1 MAFDDEIVEESK
13 AMAYSQ
19 GTGLNQR
26 LIDMVL
32 SKPDHLLL
40 QALESR
46 SRKPAAGQALLEYS
60 RALFVLL
67 GPSARRSDSSRSAAL
82 LLRLVI
88 KLLNLVQDVR
98 VSADRKFTECL
109 EFALQELDAL
119 PRKSLPHIVES
130 ILHQMERPNF
140 AFGSDADDAQTL
152 LLLPRCLSLIAASS
166 QHVEVPG
173 SDENVTSDLAGSEYL
188 NRALKRMLSLTPWSK
203 PALLKITSMLREMPL
218 SESYLLEFL
227 NAIFTQMQNVEPIE
241 YPAIVY
247 QLLLLASK
255 GSMRNIL
262 LGILAFFSHSFSV
275 SSEVSKSKG
284 PGKKSSAESCR
295 QVEGT
300 ILLHINFAVKQNPA
314 LGQEILNLVRSR
326 CFPLTSFIFSV
337 FLSLARIQRFEEIAM
352 NLLKAAATKAYQDW
366 KLSRYSSSLPSGLK
380 KQCLEDVTTLEQAI
394 MKTVQNTAFGWDHV
408 IPSLVNFGFTMIE
421 TAAEASLCDHAAKS
435 SQLPSCK
442 DLGAKILRTTFEVHE
457 LARDEIIEQ
466 SKCRIIGLKPEQSLP
481 IIRMVGQ
488 LVQDYPRIMLEHVS
502 RLKECLDYY
511 AFLHPTS
518 ASSLF
523 GSIGPLFQLS
533 SDLQGYAVLV
543 LRKAMF
549 GKEATA
555 RINALQGLVNL
566 LIAERA
572 SKAQNDLD
580 SLLNSSNEASC
591 SQQEHSYFRKTPSLL
606 HELKGLLRRCLSQ
619 QAKIRELLYKGL
631 IKLVLVDPTAADI
644 AFNLLWPHF
653 CRYYKF
659 AENSNILLDL
669 GGCLRIQS
677 NSVLVEEPLDHLIFS
692 IHNLLTLQ
700 PQEEEGHNTFSEP
713 VFDFSLSQDLEVGRM
728 PAASSLRDA
737 FLNVRKKFIHG
748 SLSDLSMDK
757 SQDFSAETLEGRINL
772 EKAHMYLGI
781 YEILVDSIV
790 SELAKHPSGSSKG
803 EAEKDLLCCISMYYT
818 LEETVQKHASSPGN
832 RLRPL
837 ESSISASL
845 SVKLQSGFMQ
855 NFETKMPF
863 LSAAN
868 SLYLL
873 QYAQN
878 SEGLEISRN
887 THVPTSQRNDQESV
901 QKDIMGYRYR
911 IALLATRTCLR
922 RVKGAASA
930 SVAQCEDPWELK
942 ELGGDWKILGKP
954 ILEALSAAVTTSS
967 GVFSWSVERKE
978 RVKQGRGKKPTEEGR
993 EGLVLMLVKCL
1004 DEIWR
1009 LAQRKNCII
1018 EVFGQASTNHQEKDL
1033 MEENEGG
1040 CNNLTEATSEQMFS
1054 QELLS
1059 KKIQP
1064 LLEQLL
1070 RRSQFREFE
1079 VLSGITLGLGSRLHS
1094 LQMKAF
1100 GLWAE
1105 ANCKTLKLTFNGA
1118 VKALM
1123 KIAVCLLPPP
1133 DDLVL
1138 AHALSQELLKVIG
1151 TDEQEPIEISGTYH
1165 VINAST
1171 KNCIAG
1177 SLLQHVESILTN
1189 ADWLISKLKLPPS
1202 AKSDLSTDL
1211 LTQPH
1216 FEVSRMESEVA
1227 LHKRLEILVLVL
1239 SNFVQMNLTGAVAEQ
1254 FLRVSVRLYKC
1265 LAATTKLCIAPKG
1278 YKQTVPSDKFQM
1290 LAEVTCKKL
1299 TAPLYNFMA
1308 VMQRDQQE
1316 NCQTKGAV
1324 NKIKREV
1331 RTIPNLVFHVEDYER
1346 YLIQLSRL
1354 TKVNFLRHAKR
1365 STARDFKILDNG
1377 KKCKQP
1383 AANENMREEA
1393 AEPDAAAEDSERE
1406 GSREEQESEEE
1417 QNGSQGDVNV
1427 QDEDEEEEAPSI
1439 RFRRP
1444 MEKRGR
1450 KTVVRDSDDEA
1461 EGNKRQHV
1469 DLWLL
1474 MWVEYEEVLQVE
1486 EFYGS

>member
-1 MAFDDEIVEESK
+1 MGFDDEIVEECK
-13 AMAYSQ
+13 AIAFSQ
-19 GTGLNQR
+19 GTGLNQK

-40 QALESR
+40 QALEAR
-46 SRKPAAGQALLEYS
+46 SRKSAAGQALLEYS

-67 GPSARRSDSSRSAAL
+67 GPSARRSYSSRSAAL
-82 LLRLVI
+82 LLRLVT
-88 KLLNLVQDVR
+88 KLLNFVQDIR

-109 EFALQELDAL
+109 ELVLHELDAL
-119 PRKSLPHIVES
+119 PRKSLPHIVDS
-130 ILHQMERPNF
+130 ILAQMERPGF
-140 AFGSDADDAQTL
+140 AFGSDADNAQML

-173 SDENVTSDLAGSEYL
+173 SGDNGTSDLAGSEYL
-188 NRALKRMLSLTPWSK
+188 NRALKRMLSSTPWSK
-203 PALLKITSMLREMPL
+203 SVLLKIVSMLREIPL
-218 SESYLLEFL
+218 SECHLVEFL
-227 NAIFTQMQNVEPIE
+227 NTIFAEMRNVEPVE

-262 LGILAFFSHSFSV
+262 LGILAFFSHSFSN
-275 SSEVSKSKG
+275 SSDVSKTKGNSK
-284 PGKKSSAESCR
+284 KTSAESCR

-326 CFPLTSFIFSV
+326 SFPLTSFIFSV
-337 FLSLARIQRFEEIAM
+337 FLSLARIQRFEETAI

-366 KLSRYSSSLPSGLK
+366 KLSRYSSCLPSDLK
-380 KQCLEDVTTLEQAI
+380 KQCLEDVTNLEQAM
-394 MKTVQNTAFGWDHV
+394 MKTVRNTAFGWDHV
-408 IPSLVNFGFTMIE
+408 IPSLVNFGFTLIE
-421 TAAEASLCDHAAKS
+421 TAADASLCDHAYKS

-442 DLGAKILRTTFEVHE
+442 DLGAKILRTTFEVHA
-457 LARDEIIEQ
+457 LARDEVAFICNPL
-466 SKCRIIGLKPEQSLP
+466 SRIK
-481 IIRMVGQ
+481 MVGQ

-511 AFLHPTS
+511 TFLHPTS

-523 GSIGPLFQLS
+523 CSIGSLFQLS

-549 GKEATA
+549 SREATA
-555 RINALQGLVNL
+555 RINALQGLINL

-580 SLLNSSNEASC
+580 SLLNSSSEASC
-591 SQQEHSYFRKTPSLL
+591 SQQERSYFRKTPSLL
-606 HELKGLLRRCLSQ
+606 HELKGLLRRCLSR
-619 QAKIRELLYKGL
+619 QANIRELLYKGL

-653 CRYYKF
+653 CRYNKF
-659 AENSNILLDL
+659 AEDSNFVLDL
-669 GGCLRIQS
+669 GGCLKIQS

-700 PQEEEGHNTFSEP
+700 PPEEEGHNTISEP
-713 VFDFSLSQDLEVGRM
+713 LFDFSLSQDLEMGRM
-728 PAASSLRDA
+728 SAAFSLREA
-737 FLNVRKKFIHG
+737 FLNLRKQLIHG
-748 SLSDLSMDK
+748 SLSDLKMDK

-772 EKAHMYLGI
+772 EKAHLYLKV
-781 YEILVDSIV
+781 YEILIDSTV
-790 SELAKHPSGSSKG
+790 SELAKHPSGPSEG
-803 EAEKDLLCCISMYYT
+803 EAEKDLLCCVSMYYT
-818 LEETVQKHASSPGN
+818 LEEIAKKHVSVPGN
-832 RLRPL
+832 KLRPL
-837 ESSISASL
+837 ESSISVSL
-845 SVKLQSGFMQ
+845 AVKSQSGFMQ
-855 NFETKMPF
+855 NSDMKAPF
-863 LSAAN
+863 LSASN

-878 SEGLEISRN
+878 SEGLEVPRN
-887 THVPTSQRNDQESV
+887 ANVSTSQRHDQESA
-901 QKDIMGYRYR
+901 QKDIMGYRYK
-911 IALLATRTCLR
+911 IAFLAIRTCLR
-922 RVKGAASA
+922 RVKAAASV

-942 ELGGDWKILGKP
+942 ELGGDWKMLGKP
-954 ILEALSAAVTTSS
+954 ILEALSAAVTASS

-978 RVKQGRGKKPTEEGR
+978 KGKQGRGRKPTEEGR
-993 EGLVLMLVKCL
+993 EGLVLILVKCL

-1009 LAQRKNCII
+1009 LAQKKDCII
-1018 EVFGQASTNHQEKDL
+1018 EVFGDAPANHESKEQT
-1033 MEENEGG
+1033 EENGES
-1040 CNNLTEATSEQMFS
+1040 NNLSHATIEQVFL

-1059 KKIQP
+1059 RRIQP

-1079 VLSGITLGLGSRLHS
+1079 VLSGIILGLGSRLQS
-1094 LQMKAF
+1094 AQMKAF
-1100 GLWAE
+1100 GSWAE
-1105 ANCKTLKLTFNGA
+1105 ASCKTQKLAFNGA
-1118 VKALM
+1118 AKALM
-1123 KIAVCLLPPP
+1123 KMAVGLLPSP

-1138 AHALSQELLKVIG
+1138 AQTLSQELLKVIG
-1151 TDEQEPIEISGTYH
+1151 TDEQEPIETSGMYH
-1165 VINAST
+1165 TVNTAT

-1177 SLLQHVESILTN
+1177 SLLQHVETILID
-1189 ADWLISKLKLPPS
+1189 ADWLINKLKLPPS
-1202 AKSDLSTDL
+1202 AKSDLSIDL
-1211 LTQPH
+1211 LTQPY
-1216 FEVSRMESEVA
+1216 FEASRMESEVV
-1227 LHKRLEILVLVL
+1227 LHKRLESLVLVL

-1254 FLRVSVRLYKC
+1254 FLRVAVRLYKC

-1278 YKQTVPSDKFQM
+1278 YKQTIPSTKFQM

-1299 TAPLYNFMA
+1299 TAPLYTFMA

-1316 NCQTKGAV
+1316 NWQTKGAV

-1346 YLIQLSRL
+1346 YLIQLSRH

-1383 AANENMREEA
+1383 AADVNIGEEA
-1393 AEPDAAAEDSERE
+1393 AEVDAAENSERE
-1406 GSREEQESEEE
+1406 EGSQEEQESEQE
-1417 QNGSQGDVNV
+1417 QNGSQGEASV
-1427 QDEDEEEEAPSI
+1427 QDEDEEEQAPSI

-1450 KTVVRDSDDEA
+1450 KTVVQDSDDEA
-1461 EGNKRQHV
+1461 EGNKKQHV
-1469 DLWLL
+1469 DL
-1474 MWVEYEEVLQVE
+1474 
-1486 EFYGS
+1486 